1 VIVLD
6 ANLLLYAYD
15 SDSQQHAKARAW
27 IEQTFSNGTPVGLP
41 WQTVT
46 AFLRIVT
53 NPRLS
58 GKRFTAEEA
67 TQNVDQ
73 WLAQPNV
80 SLLPAGDQHWSLL
93 RQMLKEGQVRGPLVS
108 DADLAALTIEYGG
121 VLHTT
126 DRDFARFPGL
136 RWTNPLEPPA
146 PRRS

>member
-15 SDSQQHAKARAW
+15 SESQQHAKARAW
-27 IEQTFSNGTPVGLP
+27 VEQTFSNGTPVGLA

-58 GKRFTAEEA
+58 GKRFTPEEA
-67 TQNVDQ
+67 IQIVAQ
-73 WLAQPNV
+73 WLSQPNV

-93 RQMLKEGQVRGPLVS
+93 RQMMKDGQARGPLIS
-108 DADLAALTIEYGG
+108 DADLAALTIECGG

-126 DRDFARFPGL
+126 DRDFARFPAL
-136 RWTNPLEPPA
+136 RWTNPLESPA

>member
-1 VIVLD
+1 MIVLD

-15 SDSQQHAKARAW
+15 SGSQQHAKARAW
-27 IEQTFSNGTPVGLP
+27 VEQTFSDGTPVALP

-46 AFLRIVT
+46 AFLRITT

-58 GKRFTAEEA
+58 GKRFTPEEA
-67 TQNVDQ
+67 AQIVDQ

-80 SLLPAGDQHWSLL
+80 RLLPAGEQHWSLL
-93 RQMLKEGQVRGPLVS
+93 RQMLLDGQARGPLVS

-136 RWTNPLEPPA
+136 RWTNPIA
-146 PRRS
+146 

>member
-1 VIVLD
+1 MIVLD

-58 GKRFTAEEA
+58 GKRFTPEEA
-67 TQNVDQ
+67 IQIVDQ
-73 WLAQPNV
+73 WLTQPNV
-80 SLLPAGDQHWSLL
+80 SLLPAGEQHWSLL
-93 RQMLKEGQVRGPLVS
+93 RQMIKDGQTRGPMIS

-126 DRDFARFPGL
+126 DRDFARFPAL
-136 RWTNPLEPPA
+136 RWTNPLESPTP
-146 PRRS
+146 